1 MVSDIADEIS
11 SKNHAHQ
18 TLQVESLFQ
27 WVFPGAAMLGYVCT
41 LPY

>member
-11 SKNHAHQ
+11 SKNQAHQ

-27 WVFPGAAMLGYVCT
+27 WVSPGAAMLGYVCT